1 MNRRDFLKASAAAS
15 ATALSGE
22 ALKAMTSD
30 YWFSEDAA
38 SRAVRF
44 FNRQVRFVEG
54 ARAGKPFT
62 LEPWQ
67 EKIVR
72 DIFGWMR
79 PDGTRR
85 YRTAY
90 IEVPRKNGKSTLC
103 AGLALYLL
111 LCDKEARPQIYSAAG
126 DRGQARIVFDA
137 ARAMVSA
144 NPRLEQEA
152 DLRQYKIHGNRSGGW
167 YEALSAEAYTKH
179 GLSAHGIIFDEL
191 HVQPNRDLWDVLT
204 TSTGAR
210 AQPLTIAITTAGFD
224 RSSICWELHQHAK
237 AVAADPDADPT
248 FYGVIYGVEPEEDW
262 TDPKV
267 WAKANPNLGVSLKLE
282 YLQEACQRAKDNPEA
297 ENTFRNLH
305 LNQWTQQAVR
315 WLPMHAWDM
324 CKQDFTLDD
333 LRGRTCFAGLDLA
346 STRDTNALSL
356 VFPEDDGSY
365 KVLPF
370 FWVPE
375 QSQSDRAH
383 QDRRQI
389 LNWAAKKLITTTPG
403 NVTDYEAIAVDICE
417 LDSMF
422 DIRMIAYD
430 PFGPARAFVQI
441 LQANGF
447 PFERLTEFRQGIMSF
462 SPPSKE
468 FHRLICSGR
477 FNHDGNPVLRWMA
490 ENVAAYRDRNDNIRP
505 DKDKSADKI
514 DGVVATI
521 MGLGLCINDNEQSD
535 SVYDRESRGFVEI
548 G

>member
-1 MNRRDFLKASAAAS
+1 MN
-15 ATALSGE
+15 
-22 ALKAMTSD
+22 
-30 YWFSEDAA
+30 YWFNDEAA
-38 SRAVRF
+38 SRAVKF

-152 DLRQYKIHGNRSGGW
+152 DLRQYKIHGNRNGGW

-179 GLSAHGIIFDEL
+179 GLSAHGIVFDEL

-262 TDPKV
+262 TSPEV

-282 YLQEACQRAKDNPEA
+282 YLQEACQRARDNPEA

-305 LNQWTQQAVR
+305 LNQWTQQRVR
-315 WLPMHAWDM
+315 WIAMNTWDA
-324 CKQDFTLDD
+324 CRQEFSEAHYLGKP
-333 LRGRTCFAGLDLA
+333 CYAAIDLA
-346 STRDTNALSL
+346 STRDVNALAL
-356 VFPEDDGSY
+356 LFPEDDGTY
-365 KVLPF
+365 AVLPY

-375 QSQSDRAH
+375 QSQSDRTH
-383 QDRRQI
+383 QDRRQV
-389 LNWAAKKLITTTPG
+389 LNWAAKGFIRKTPG
-403 NVTDYEAIAVDICE
+403 NVTDYDAIAEDIME
-417 LDSMF
+417 LKGKF
-422 DIRMIAYD
+422 DIQKLAFD
-430 PFGPARAFVQI
+430 PWGPAQAFVQM
-441 LQANGF
+441 LQGHGF
-447 PFERLTEFRQGIMSF
+447 PSELLQDFRQTITNF
-462 SPPSKE
+462 AAPSKE
-468 FHRLICSGR
+468 FIRLMSCQKLIHNG
-477 FNHDGNPVLRWMA
+477 DPVLRWMA
-490 ENVAAYRDRNDNIRP
+490 ENVAAKRDSNDNIRP
-505 DKDKSADKI
+505 DKEASADKI
-514 DGVVATI
+514 DGIVATI
-521 MGLGLCINDNEQSD
+521 MSLGLAIQSD
-535 SVYDRESRGFVEI
+535 GLTSSVYDRESRGFVEI